1 MKNYIKLSIAAGL
14 AIILAL
20 VFYFK
25 TLKLPDTA
33 AFLPR
38 ILIAL
43 IILLSIGM
51 VLESYY
57 KDKKKV
63 QNKRRMDERAE
74 EDEEKEI
81 EEGTINYK
89 RASIFVLMIATYIF
103 TMKYIGY
110 FIMTPVFILSAY
122 IFIKATNV
130 KNMLMITAGFT
141 VFVYL
146 LFVVFLKLP
155 IPMGLLK

>member
-74 EDEEKEI
+74 EDEEET

-89 RASIFVLMIATYIF
+89 RATIFVLMIATYIF
-103 TMKYIGY
+103 TMKSVGY

-122 IFIKATNV
+122 IFVKATSV

>member
-38 ILIAL
+38 ILIVL
-43 IILLSIGM
+43 IILLSVGM
-51 VLESYY
+51 VIESYY
-57 KDKKKV
+57 KDKKNV
-63 QNKRRMDERAE
+63 QNKRRIDERAE
-74 EDEEKEI
+74 EDEVET

-110 FIMTPVFILSAY
+110 FIVTPVFILSVY
-122 IFIKATNV
+122 IYVKATKV
-130 KNMLMITAGFT
+130 KNMIMITAGFT